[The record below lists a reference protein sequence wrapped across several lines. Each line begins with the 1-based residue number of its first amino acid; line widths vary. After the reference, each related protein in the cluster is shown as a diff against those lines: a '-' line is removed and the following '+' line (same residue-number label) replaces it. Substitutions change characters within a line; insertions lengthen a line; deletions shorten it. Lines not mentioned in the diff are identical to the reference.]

1 MMIFSNI
8 LISWYLENKRDLPWR
23 KTNNPY
29 LIWLS
34 EIMLQQTRV
43 AQGMPYFFSFASNFP
58 TVFDLAQANEEQVL
72 KLWQG
77 LGYYSRARNLH
88 QTAQFIATE
97 LKGKFPDNYNDL
109 LKLKG
114 VGEYTAAA
122 IASFS
127 YNEAVP
133 VVDGNVFRVLSRYF
147 DVETDIALA
156 SAKKEFAALAFELM
170 PKEIR
175 GEAERNEANPAI
187 FNQAIMEF
195 GALQCVPKNPNCSI
209 CVFNTSCAA
218 LQKNKVDQ
226 LPVKSKKLKV
236 RNRFFNYLVVV
247 DDNDNTIIQKRTA
260 KGIWHNLYEF
270 PLIETEMPA
279 NFDSIASQVQDHF
292 FENNAIISI
301 AESNPMGVI
310 HKLSHQH
317 LHIKFW
323 KVRVKGVIEKG
334 INFATLN
341 TFPFPI
347 VIHNFIEKDFLS

>member
-1 MMIFSNI
+1 MNFSNV
-8 LISWYLENKRDLPWR
+8 LIKWYLQNKRDLPWR
-23 KTNNPY
+23 NTTNPY
-29 LIWLS
+29 QIWLS

-43 AQGMPYFFSFASNFP
+43 AQGMPYFLSFTTAFP
-58 TVFDLAQANEEQVL
+58 TVFDLATANEEEVL

-88 QTAQFIATE
+88 KTAQYIASD
-97 LKGKFPDNYNDL
+97 LAGIFPDNYLDL

-127 YNEAVP
+127 YNEAAP

-147 DVETDIALA
+147 DIETDIAQA

-170 PKEIR
+170 PKD
-175 GEAERNEANPAI
+175 NPAT

-195 GALQCVPKNPNCSI
+195 GALQCVPKSPNCGI
-209 CVFNTSCAA
+209 CVFNESCAA
-218 LQKNKVDQ
+218 LQKKKVDQ
-226 LPVKSKKLKV
+226 LPVKSKKVKV
-236 RNRFFNYLVVV
+236 RNRYFNYLVVA
-247 DDNDNTIIQKRTA
+247 DENDNTIIQKRTD

-270 PLIETEMPA
+270 PLIETDKEED
-279 NFDSIASQVQDHF
+279 FDFITERIESDYFQD
-292 FENNAIISI
+292 NSIISI
-301 AESNPMGVI
+301 LEDNDKSII

-323 KVRVKGVIEKG
+323 KVNLNGSVENG
-334 INFATLN
+334 INNTVLK

-347 VIHNFIEKDFLS
+347 VIYNFIEKELN